1 MTNRSESTRSRA
13 QDAGAGQV
21 RDGVRRRER
30 RIARSQVWDS
40 ARGSGV
46 ATPDPHPSAPSAGPV
61 YLNSW
66 PLGNPLGYS
75 RSQIPRFPMMV
86 DMVMD
91 RGYTDYAWF
100 GQLTA
105 QAVWFVTRLKDPAVY
120 EVVETRR
127 IPTQGRVERGEI
139 IRLTGVGAAEECPH
153 LLRRGEDY
161 HPEKDTTLVFLTN
174 HLAFGTTTIAAIYQ

>member
-61 YLNSW
+61 YLNTW
-66 PLGNPLGYS
+66 PLGNPLGYG
-75 RSQIPRFPMMV
+75 RSQIPRFPMIV
-86 DMVMD
+86 D
-91 RGYTDYAWF
+91 T
-100 GQLTA
+100 L
-105 QAVWFVTRLKDPAVY
+105 RLAPSL
-120 EVVETRR
+120 RSPR
-127 IPTQGRVERGEI
+127 
-139 IRLTGVGAAEECPH
+139 H
-153 LLRRGEDY
+153 LRRPRRYYGPVRLPTSARY
-161 HPEKDTTLVFLTN
+161 
-174 HLAFGTTTIAAIYQ
+174 IAPVGPRDIPPSAT